1 MPTALDIYAIYLRK
15 SRADLEAEARGEGET
30 LARHRKQ
37 LLDLANVRRLP
48 IGEIYEEIVS
58 GDTIADR
65 PQMQALL
72 RDVEAGRWEG
82 VLVVDVDRLG
92 RGDSIDQGTIL
103 KTFKYS
109 GTKIITVYKTYDPNN
124 EIDEEFFEF
133 NQQIARSEYR
143 RIKRRMWA
151 GRVASAREGKY
162 QSPKPPFG
170 YARKKLIGQKGWSL
184 EIIPDQAEAVKMI
197 YNLYLHGENGESI
210 GMDRIA
216 QLINNMGFKTFGGR
230 DFARSEIRTIL
241 SNPAYIGKIRWNQ
254 RRSQKGMVN
263 GVEVTTRPLS
273 SECFL
278 ADGLHDPI
286 IDKELF
292 DAVQAKLSRNPS
304 HKHSDSKLINPFA
317 GLMVC
322 SVCGKSMIH
331 FPEYQRPIAGSF
343 RCRTPRCPTSG
354 IDAQCVEAAVLSCLR
369 EWLSRSEQ
377 TDIPAAPPP
386 SGTSTADI
394 QRKQLHQHL
403 ATLEKQRNNLHDL
416 LERGIYDADTFIARN
431 RALAERIKN
440 AQDELDALDR
450 PAAPSDEAAIIALA
464 PQIAHVLDA
473 WSSCST
479 AGEKNELI
487 RTVVRRII
495 YHKTHRCFRN
505 DNPADYLTVML
516 YPVLDYHLQG

>member
-1 MPTALDIYAIYLRK
+1 MYAIYLRK

-170 YARKKLIGQKGWSL
+170 YARKKLVGQKGWSL
-184 EIIPDQAEAVKMI
+184 EIVPDQADAVRMI
-197 YNLYLHGENGESI
+197 YEVYLHGEGGESV
-210 GMDRIA
+210 GMNRIA
-216 QLINNMGFKTFGGR
+216 QLVNNMGFKTIGGL
-230 DFARSEIRTIL
+230 DFTRSEIRTIL
-241 SNPAYIGKIRWNQ
+241 TNPVYIGKIRWNQ
-254 RRSQKGMVN
+254 RRSQKNMVN
-263 GVEVTTRPLS
+263 GVEITSRPQS
-273 SECFL
+273 SEYFEV
-278 ADGLHDPI
+278 DGLHDPI
-286 IDKELF
+286 IDKELYE
-292 DAVQAKLSRNPS
+292 AVQAKLAKNPT
-304 HKHSDSKLINPFA
+304 HKHSDSKLVNPFA
-317 GLMVC
+317 GLMFC
-322 SVCGKSMIH
+322 PICGKSMIH
-331 FPEYQRPIAGSF
+331 VPEYQRPITGSF

-354 IDAQCVEAAVLSCLR
+354 IDVQCVEAAVLSCLR

-377 TDIPAAPPP
+377 ADTPAVPPP
-386 SGTSTADI
+386 SGTSPADI
-394 QRKQLHQHL
+394 QRKQLRQHL
-403 ATLEKQRNNLHDL
+403 DTLENQRNRLHDL
-416 LERGIYDADTFIARN
+416 LEQGVYDADTFITRN
-431 RALAERIKN
+431 RALAERIKKVQKELN
-440 AQDELDALDR
+440 ALEQPVLPTDEQ
-450 PAAPSDEAAIIALA
+450 AIIALA
-464 PQIAHVLDA
+464 PQIARVLDA
-473 WSSCST
+473 WPTCST
-479 AGEKNELI
+479 PGEKNELL

-495 YHKTHRCFRN
+495 YYKTRRCFRN
-505 DNPADYLTVML
+505 DNPADFLTVVL
-516 YPVLDYHLQG
+516 EPVLDYSL